1 MSQESLAN
9 QWKGRGA
16 KIGTAPRRMK
26 LDDYD
31 MFTEKE

>member
-16 KIGTAPRRMK
+16 KIGTAPRRMN
-26 LDDYD
+26 LGDQD
-31 MFTEKE
+31 MFAEKE